1 MNASTRARNWRAI
14 ALMVSS
20 VAGMFWLTLGLPDP
34 AEAEVLVRFVNGR
47 EIVVREHWFD
57 GAQVL
62 FTHGRGTVGVPRDF
76 VAAIEA
82 VGSQRAIGGDRKA
95 VNAPPLVAPESI
107 R

>member
-1 MNASTRARNWRAI
+1 MNASTRVRSWRARSVI
-14 ALMVSS
+14 WAVSGMCWLMLES
-20 VAGMFWLTLGLPDP
+20 PDP
-34 AEAEVLVRFVNGR
+34 AGAEVLVRFVNGR
-47 EIVVREHWFD
+47 EIVVREHWVA

-82 VGSQRAIGGDRKA
+82 VGPQRGIGGVRNA
-95 VNAPPLVAPESI
+95 VNVTPLVAPEPI